1 MQKTILSLFIIF
13 VGGVSVFYAYSS
25 NLYGPF
31 VYDDIWQIVDS
42 PDIENPQ
49 YFTANN
55 WRIIP
60 NFTLWLN
67 YNLGPQLE
75 DRNTITTVGGESL
88 YYWHITNIV
97 LHFMCTVVFFL
108 LCRHLKFPY
117 ALSIITSAIFL
128 VHPLASEAVNYI
140 QARSMILLTLFLLL
154 SIIYRDKRIAF
165 VVFCVCAILCKE
177 VACFYL
183 VAMHL
188 VFSLPQKR
196 QLRKQIFVLFGLCS
210 VIVLFLSPAIYQR
223 LVSGDFFANASKQF
237 VAFWYYAKLFIY
249 PVATQLSL
257 DHATQNFSQGLGSLI
272 AIILTFII
280 LYKLH
285 DKLPLRAFSM
295 CLIILIPYTLIPTNF
310 VVVEYRAYPL
320 LVFFLVMTA
329 SIMLWM
335 YNAVTQQ
342 VYRFYQQQQTT
353 LSKKK
358 FLYFLAHS
366 TLVSISILLLLV
378 LSQETRKRSSTWQSA
393 ISIYGDTVD
402 KGSLRPS
409 IRFNFCMAY
418 TSTAQ
423 WMWENNRR
431 QIARIYFAYGKQHI
445 NSYIKESENISK
457 EHLFN
462 LRLQL
467 LKVYEVEEDFSKI
480 LSLTNILK
488 KQVVPHSPHY
498 SLLLLLEAQ
507 TYLQQG
513 KSKECEAALLQLE
526 SSSFA
531 KHFERRRKDLQQ
543 KLQHLQKRN

>member
-13 VGGVSVFYAYSS
+13 LGGVSVFYAYSS

-60 NFTLWLN
+60 NLTLWLN

-97 LHFMCTVVFFL
+97 LHFMCAVVFFL
-108 LCRHLKFPY
+108 FCRYLKFPY
-117 ALSIITSAIFL
+117 MLSIVTSAIFL

-154 SIIYRDKRIAF
+154 SIIYRDKGIAF
-165 VVFCVCAILCKE
+165 VLFCVCAIFCKE

-183 VAMHL
+183 LAIHL
-188 VFSLPQKR
+188 VFSPQQKR
-196 QLRKQIFVLFGLCS
+196 QPRQQIWVLFGLCG
-210 VIVLFLSPAIYQR
+210 VIILLLSPAIYQR
-223 LVSGDFFANASKQF
+223 LVSGDFFSNASKQF

-249 PVATQLSL
+249 PAATQLSF
-257 DHATQNFSQGLGSLI
+257 DHTTQNFSQGLGSFI
-272 AIILTFII
+272 AVILTLII
-280 LYKLH
+280 LYKLNN
-285 DKLPLRAFSM
+285 KLPLRAFGA
-295 CLIILIPYTLIPTNF
+295 CFIILLPYILIPTNF

-320 LVFFLVMTA
+320 LAFFLVVMA
-329 SIMLWM
+329 SIVLLIH
-335 YNAVTQQ
+335 NVVVQQ
-342 VYRFYQQQQTT
+342 VHKFYQKQQST

-366 TLVSISILLLLV
+366 TLVSISIVLLLV
-378 LSQETRKRSSTWQSA
+378 LSQETRKRSSVWQTA

-402 KGSLRPS
+402 KGSTRPS

-423 WMWENNRR
+423 WMWENKRR

-445 NSYIKESENISK
+445 GNYIKESENIS
-457 EHLFN
+457 EQHLFN

-467 LKVYEVEEDFSKI
+467 LKVYEVEEDFVKI
-480 LSLTNILK
+480 LSLTDILK
-488 KQVVPHSPHY
+488 KQVAQDSPHY

-513 KSKECEAALLQLE
+513 KSKECEDALLQLE
-526 SSSFA
+526 SSRFA
-531 KHFERRRKDLQQ
+531 EHFEKRRKELQQ
-543 KLQHLQKRN
+543 KLQHLQKRK